1 MDDKGLIKSILSLR
15 EWQDF
20 DCKRVLAK
28 PGKLIETI
36 VAFANTD
43 GGILAIGLEDPTK
56 AVGDARLIGINE
68 KPENAAELLHL
79 IKTDISPALGD
90 IRHFEIP
97 IMNVLGKPDKLY
109 VFNIHKSNDVHSLRS
124 GDTFVRRGDKTVKI
138 GSVEITRLKYEK
150 GSIKFEDE
158 LSGVSD
164 LECLDQDLLQSFRK
178 DISSIETDMW
188 QVLKDNGLAAGKDGN
203 RQLVKGAILLFA
215 KNPAVI
221 LKKKCSVKI
230 SHYHGNKPSFT
241 GEPNFVRRPLTIEG
255 PLLYQI
261 QQTVKYFEDVVRS
274 SPPKLKGASFTP
286 SFMIPAWVF
295 QEAVANAVIHRNY
308 AVEDDIQVRF
318 FSNRIEV
325 ESPGTYPGHITVL
338 NIRKERFARNPM
350 ILRVLNRFANPP
362 NLDIGEGVNR
372 MFEVMREANLYE
384 PLYVPVEH
392 SPHSVLVVLWNMQ
405 KIEYW
410 DVVSGYLDKNGSI
423 TNVQARKITGIS
435 DTLKMSRLLKEWVEK
450 RLIEKMGSGK
460 RSAVYVKP
468 GHDISK
474 SLFSQ
479 GIENRN

>member
-1 MDDKGLIKSILSLR
+1 MDDKDLIKGILSLR
-15 EWQDF
+15 EWQGF

-28 PGKLIETI
+28 PGKLLETI

-43 GGILAIGLEDPTK
+43 GGILVLGLEDIKK
-56 AVGDARLIGINE
+56 ASGEARLIGINE
-68 KPENAAELLHL
+68 RLDHVAELLHL
-79 IKTDISPALGD
+79 VKTDISPALGN
-90 IRHFEIP
+90 ITHFEIP
-97 IMNVLGKPDKLY
+97 IMNTLGKPDKLY
-109 VFNIHKSNDVHSLRS
+109 VFNVHKSNDIHSLRS
-124 GDTFVRRGDKTVKI
+124 ADTFVRRGDKTVKI

-158 LSGVSD
+158 LSSISD
-164 LECLDQDLLQSFRK
+164 LECLDQNLLQSFRK
-178 DISSIETDMW
+178 DISSTETDMW
-188 QVLKDNGLAAGKDGN
+188 QILKDNGLAAGISGN
-203 RQLVKGAILLFA
+203 RQLVKGAVLLFA

-221 LKKKCSVKI
+221 LKKKCAVKI
-230 SHYHGNKPSFT
+230 SHYHGNEPSFT
-241 GEPNFVRRPLTIEG
+241 GEPNFVRRPFTIEG

-261 QQTVKYFEDVVRS
+261 QQAVKYFEDVVRS
-274 SPPKLKGASFTP
+274 SPPSLRGASFAP
-286 SFMIPAWVF
+286 SFMIPVWAF

-318 FSNRIEV
+318 FSDRIEV

-384 PLYVPVEH
+384 PLYIPAEH

-405 KIEYW
+405 KIVYW
-410 DVVSGYLDKNGSI
+410 DIVSDYLVKKGSI

-450 RLIEKMGSGK
+450 RLIEKIGSGK
-460 RSAVYVKP
+460 RSTVYVKP
-468 GHDISK
+468 GHDILK
-474 SLFSQ
+474 NLFS
-479 GIENRN
+479 